1 VNRET
6 KLALILGL
14 AVVLI
19 VGVFMGEHFAK
30 GRQPRPNMDVGIET
44 AAAPLTQNS
53 LPQNMP
59 APPPDELRV
68 ARASRPT
75 ASPTAIAASNAAAAA
90 SSAAA
95 SNVPPG
101 IIEMGRPTL
110 ASNTTKPMPLTPG
123 QLAVRSAGDQP
134 GGGELPPGIAPTN
147 LKPTNPQAL
156 NPQAPNPQPTDPRQ
170 STANA
175 PSGELFGESPAA
187 AGPSNGATSPSGK
200 PFSAGK
206 EAGYV
211 VKQGDTLSKIAKA
224 MYNDGEL
231 HVRLAD
237 YNKQR
242 LGKNGAISIGTTLRI
257 PPKDVLLG
265 RAELL
270 PANRGVT
277 PLSASG
283 ATPAGSLTFP
293 SRSENAPGSA
303 EARSYTVKSGDTL
316 MTIARSEL
324 GSSNRWQEILDVNK
338 QSLVKPEQLKIG
350 MVLKLP
356 ARGAAPL
363 RTGNNTAR

>member
-1 VNRET
+1 MNRET

-68 ARASRPT
+68 ARAPQP
-75 ASPTAIAASNAAAAA
+75 AAGPTAIAASNAAAAA

-147 LKPTNPQAL
+147 LQPT